1 MPPRQTRNPV
11 DLLES
16 ALQGARDDTNFPV
29 RSDRAREDH
38 DPGAPHTD
46 GSVTL
51 TPEERDSLSTV
62 PGERRSI

>member
-1 MPPRQTRNPV
+1 MPHRHNRQPI

-29 RSDRAREDH
+29 RSDRHRDDLGGQATRN
-38 DPGAPHTD
+38 
-46 GSVTL
+46 GSPVTL
-51 TPEERDSLSTV
+51 TPEERDRLASV